1 MSRNID
7 EAVDFL
13 YINGK
18 KYAEAKAQRVYLE
31 EFRKSQKAMM
41 MKKAIA
47 DGTAKT
53 SASAEME
60 AYSSAEYIQT
70 LNGIKLAIEQEETI
84 RWELVAAQARI
95 EVFRTQSANDRFVEK
110 VTL

>member
-7 EAVDFL
+7 DAVDFL

-41 MKKAIA
+41 MKKAM
-47 DGTAKT
+47 TKAKKV
-53 SASAEME
+53 MMMR
-60 AYSSAEYIQT
+60 
-70 LNGIKLAIEQEETI
+70 KLKHLKCL
-84 RWELVAAQARI
+84 R
-95 EVFRTQSANDRFVEK
+95 K
-110 VTL
+110 